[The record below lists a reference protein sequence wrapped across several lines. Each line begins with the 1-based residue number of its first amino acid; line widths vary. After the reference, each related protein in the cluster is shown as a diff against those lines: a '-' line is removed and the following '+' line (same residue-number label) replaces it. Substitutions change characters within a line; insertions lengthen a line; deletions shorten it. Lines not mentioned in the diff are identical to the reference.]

1 MDAAAR
7 EFVRKRAENR
17 CEYCSLEQVLV
28 DHAPFVV
35 EHIIAKQHR
44 GGDENSN
51 LALAC
56 DRCNAFKG
64 PNIAGLD
71 PQTGN
76 LVRLFNP
83 RLHVWREHFAFAGP
97 IIIGLT
103 PEGRTTVEILNMNA
117 TERVQLRA
125 EIAGG
130 IEGS

>member
-7 EFVRKRAENR
+7 EFVRNRAQDR
-17 CEYCSLEQVLV
+17 CEYCGLEQSLV

-44 GGDENSN
+44 GGDESSN

-71 PQTGN
+71 PQTGS
-76 LVRLFNP
+76 LVPLFNP
-83 RLHVWREHFAFAGP
+83 RQQVWREHFAFAGTLVV
-97 IIIGLT
+97 GLT
-103 PEGRTTVEILNMNA
+103 PVGRTTVAVLNMNA

-125 EIAGG
+125 ENSNV
-130 IEGS
+130 E

>member
-1 MDAAAR
+1 MDAAVR
-7 EFVRKRAENR
+7 EFVRKRADNR
-17 CEYCSLEQVLV
+17 CEYCGLEQSFV
-28 DHAPFVV
+28 DHAPFAV

-44 GGDENSN
+44 GSDEMSN

-76 LVRLFNP
+76 LVPLFNP
-83 RLHVWREHFAFAGP
+83 RMHLWREHFAFAGSLV
-97 IIIGLT
+97 IGLT

-125 EIAGG
+125 EAQ
-130 IEGS
+130 EGDEES